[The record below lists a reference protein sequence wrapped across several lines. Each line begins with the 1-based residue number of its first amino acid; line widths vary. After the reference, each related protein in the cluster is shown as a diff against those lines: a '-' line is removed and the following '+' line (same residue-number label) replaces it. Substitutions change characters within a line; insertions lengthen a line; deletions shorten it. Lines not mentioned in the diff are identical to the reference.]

1 MSKLVLK
8 ELAKKQFFVR
18 FLKNFTH
25 QNANNI
31 NNIYSKFK
39 FLIRCMK
46 FFTSH
51 NWNKVCSYFTL
62 FDPESDSY
70 QILSFS
76 YYFLVTFNPVDFK
89 LEISKCMQEKIGVK
103 SNDPLVKFK
112 EPGLSVLQNAQ
123 HIISTYE
130 KFQTSLEKS
139 INYLCEHMLE
149 LVDLRFMPY
158 LKIESFFSTFHTLYT
173 KNDMKY
179 FLSTMDKCGIEV
191 NK

>member
-89 LEISKCMQEKIGVK
+89 LEISKCMQFYKMHNI
-103 SNDPLVKFK
+103 
-112 EPGLSVLQNAQ
+112 
-123 HIISTYE
+123 
-130 KFQTSLEKS
+130 
-139 INYLCEHMLE
+139 
-149 LVDLRFMPY
+149 
-158 LKIESFFSTFHTLYT
+158 
-173 KNDMKY
+173 
-179 FLSTMDKCGIEV
+179 
-191 NK
+191 